1 MHTGRCPPR
10 SARASRSSRRC
21 GIGRDGNANF
31 HRGVVLTRA
40 QIRAE
45 GTVRAARKACGRRV
59 CMVQRWGTVRS
70 AHDGCVEAPDGR
82 WGTATSTPFAKRRS
96 SRMDVS
102 DEGRAP
108 RTRRS
113 RSPFPWIEI
122 DCGRDGASRR
132 SSSAASGEAAAR
144 GRRSEVA
151 AAAASGEAAARW
163 ERSGATLW
171 GGARGRAAD
180 RSEGQ
185 CIERRGRV
193 DRSEGC
199 G

>member
-1 MHTGRCPPR
+1 MRTGRCPPR

-21 GIGRDGNANF
+21 GIGRDGNADF

-40 QIRAE
+40 QIRAA
-45 GTVRAARKACGRRV
+45 GTVRAARKARGRRV
-59 CMVQRWGTVRS
+59 CMVRRWGTVRS
-70 AHDGCVEAPDGR
+70 AHDGCIEAPDGR
-82 WGTATSTPFAKRRS
+82 WGTATTTPFAKRRS

-144 GRRSEVA
+144 R
-151 AAAASGEAAARW
+151 
-163 ERSGATLW
+163 
-171 GGARGRAAD
+171 
-180 RSEGQ
+180 
-185 CIERRGRV
+185 ERRGAATGRQGRV
-193 DRSEGC
+193 GGGVRRRRQEKE
-199 G
+199 